1 MSASREKKNREDL
14 TGTARHDPKTAHAAQ
29 EQKAMKRSNFLYG
42 TIAVVFVVVAA
53 ASIVWR
59 TNLIPKNATAATV
72 NGEKYSVNEVT
83 FYYQNTQRDFMNRY
97 GQFLGYLGVN
107 VNAPLGSQVMSE
119 DVASMLGAE
128 PNTTFKDYLMDQA
141 LNQIA
146 SVQDVLK
153 TAEEENFAYPD
164 SVQAEYDQAMDS
176 LRSAAASSN
185 LSVSKYLQNMLGR
198 SMTEKVYGE
207 QLMDMLKYE
216 AYLNHYE
223 ESLVY
228 SDEEIEKTYQ
238 ASPNTYDKA
247 DFETVRFSG
256 VPAPKTDDEG
266 NPIEATEEETKAA
279 MDGAKAAA
287 EEMLSAYQSGKNLET
302 LSKDNEAASYSN
314 NEAADYSA
322 GDPVS
327 EWVFAEGRK
336 DGDTKIIESGSS
348 YVLAVFHNRFR
359 QEDNTIDVR
368 HILIR
373 PEAGTLAEGDEGY
386 EAEQTKLK
394 ADARAKADEILTQ
407 WSSGEATEDSFA
419 QLARENSADGNAAQ
433 GGIYHQVVRGQMV
446 PSFNDWCFDASRKA
460 GDTGVVDTDFGS
472 HVMYFVG
479 TNLPQWKA
487 DVVADLKEKDF
498 SPWYEAFGKDAAKE
512 TNDFG
517 MRFIG

>member
-1 MSASREKKNREDL
+1 
-14 TGTARHDPKTAHAAQ
+14 
-29 EQKAMKRSNFLYG
+29 MKRSNFLYG

-59 TNLIPKNATAATV
+59 TNLIPKHATAATV

-83 FYYQNTQRDFMNRY
+83 FYYQNTQRGFMNQY

-107 VNAPLGSQVMSE
+107 VNAPLGSQMMSE
-119 DVASMLGAE
+119 DVAAMLGAE
-128 PNTTFKDYLMDQA
+128 PNTTFKDYLMDQT
-141 LNQIA
+141 LDQIA
-146 SVQDVLK
+146 SVQAVLK
-153 TAEEENFAYPD
+153 AAEEENFAYPD
-164 SVQAEYDQAMDS
+164 SVQAEYDQAMEG
-176 LRSAAASSN
+176 LRSTAAASN
-185 LSVSKYLQNMLGR
+185 LSVNKYLQNMLGR

-216 AYLNHYE
+216 AYLKHHE
-223 ESLVY
+223 AGLVY
-228 SDEEIEKTYQ
+228 SDEDIDKAYQ
-238 ASPNTYDKA
+238 ASPMTYDKA

-256 VPAPKTDDEG
+256 IPAPKTDDQG

-279 MDGAKAAA
+279 MSEAKAAA
-287 EEMLSAYQSGKNLET
+287 DEMLAAYQSGKSLET
-302 LSKDNEAASYSN
+302 LTQDNEKASYAN
-314 NEAADYSA
+314 NEAVAYSS
-322 GDPVS
+322 GDAVS
-327 EWVFAEGRK
+327 EWVFADDRK
-336 DGDTKIIESGSS
+336 DGDTKVIESGSS
-348 YVLAVFHNRFR
+348 YVLVVFHNRFR

-386 EAEQTKLK
+386 DAEQAKLK
-394 ADARAKADEILTQ
+394 ADARAKADEILAQ
-407 WSSGEATEDSFA
+407 WASGEATEDSFA

-433 GGIYHQVVRGQMV
+433 GGIYEQVFRGQMV

-487 DVVADLKEKDF
+487 DVVADLKDKDF
-498 SPWYEAFGKDAAKE
+498 TPWLEAFGKDATKE
-512 TNDFG
+512 TSDFG